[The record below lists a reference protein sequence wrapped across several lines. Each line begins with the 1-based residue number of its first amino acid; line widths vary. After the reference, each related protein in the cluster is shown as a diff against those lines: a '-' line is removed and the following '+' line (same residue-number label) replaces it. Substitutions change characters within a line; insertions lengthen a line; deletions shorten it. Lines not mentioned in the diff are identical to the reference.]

1 MQLQHLFSGTRFAA
15 SPFQSHLLTNIL
27 QNGTIL
33 TYPDKSQ
40 VSIQTTTPT
49 TPYIFGR
56 AMQSHEFCPICGVSI
71 YIRKLSITT
80 EHFAKW
86 NKGGRG
92 QKEWEQIMPI
102 NLRCFEGVEW
112 DKIQVKVGNWKDIE
126 PKYEV

>member
-1 MQLQHLFSGTRFAA
+1 MQLQHLFSGTPFPP

-56 AMQSHEFCPICGVSI
+56 AMQSHEFCPVCGVSI

-86 NKGGRG
+86 NKGGRD

-112 DKIQVKVGNWKDIE
+112 DKIQVKVGNWKDTE